1 MTYTDKIKSLEIQY
15 RTKSAT
21 DVNRVDLT
29 KDIIEESIKED
40 LNLKAYQYAI
50 AFHYEI
56 IACQKV
62 SPDNIKYLMEV
73 ANRLQNPNL
82 MMIATAAT
90 QDTLNSVERCRA
102 IDYLYL
108 NNLIE
113 LTCDWNP
120 VQFFIQSLF
129 AYIQPESTADL
140 FTETGFSTLSI
151 ANSFDTDN
159 SRIYAHLDTQDQSV
173 IDKFTQRRD
182 AINQTKR
189 VKIENNILVPRVS
202 SFDMIHA
209 DCKGY
214 EEDFAITLD
223 NFMAFLKEEGTL
235 ILYRTNESRFRTVYP
250 CNDAVVKYTD
260 SFKYIFDI
268 KIGEGL
274 SILTNHEKVKFFV
287 EDYKNKRNV

>member
-214 EEDFAITLD
+214 EEDFAITVD

>member
-129 AYIQPESTADL
+129 AYIKPESTADL

>member
-1 MTYTDKIKSLEIQY
+1 
-15 RTKSAT
+15 
-21 DVNRVDLT
+21 
-29 KDIIEESIKED
+29 
-40 LNLKAYQYAI
+40 
-50 AFHYEI
+50 
-56 IACQKV
+56 
-62 SPDNIKYLMEV
+62 
-73 ANRLQNPNL
+73 
-82 MMIATAAT
+82 MMLATAAT

-102 IDYLYL
+102 IAYLYL

-260 SFKYIFDI
+260 SFKYIFDV